1 MSDRRVFRWATTSAR
16 VLVGTVV
23 AAGAVVG
30 VVTAISVPWPTLA
43 REPVSIEATPAP
55 AASTVACD
63 GGLLVQ
69 ARDLDAAG
77 AIEVAAVQ
85 TVTSGVLPEAPE
97 PVTVQLGAPDVTGGV
112 GPLAFTAEPGPTGRT
127 DLAASGSAVAAFDDL
142 AGFAASVCRPPLME
156 SWLVAGS
163 AATGAADFVLLAN
176 PGTVAATV
184 QLTVY
189 GASGPQTPPGGSD
202 LVVAAGSQRIV
213 SIAGLARGEESP
225 VIRINSRGA
234 PVQAAVQSSISRI
247 LEPGGVDQASA
258 VVAPDETQ
266 RTLGIVVGE
275 DDDSSDGSPTL
286 VRLLSANDD
295 AQATVTVRAVGE
307 PADAVSPL
315 TVPLV
320 AGVPTELALE
330 QLEPGN
336 YIVDVTASAPVVA
349 AAWHTTGFGAGA
361 DFAWHTP
368 SPEIGVATLFAVP
381 GGPEATMTVQNSGDV
396 EATGTVTRR
405 DGSAVMDFALLPGE
419 STSFSLPRRET
430 YLLDGGGADLRA
442 AVTMAGTDQLAA
454 FALWPADAAAPAV
467 VVYP

>member
-23 AAGAVVG
+23 AAASVVG
-30 VVTAISVPWPTLA
+30 VVTAISIPWPTLA

-55 AASTVACD
+55 AASTVSCD

-85 TVTSGVLPEAPE
+85 TVTSGVLPGSPE
-97 PVTVQLGAPDVTGGV
+97 PATAQLGAPDVASGL

-163 AATGAADFVLLAN
+163 GATGAADFVLLTN

-189 GASGPQTPPGGSD
+189 GASGPQVPPGGSE
-202 LVVAAGSQRIV
+202 LVVAAGSQRVV

-234 PVQAAVQSSISRI
+234 PVQAAVQSSIARV

-258 VVAPDETQ
+258 VVAPEVTQ
-266 RTLGIVVGE
+266 RILGIVVG
-275 DDDSSDGSPTL
+275 DDDDASDGSPTL
-286 VRLLSANDD
+286 IRLLSANAD
-295 AQATVTVRAVGE
+295 AQATVTVREVAE
-307 PADAVSPL
+307 SDDAAAPL

-330 QLEPGN
+330 ELDPGV
-336 YIVDVTASAPVVA
+336 YSVDITATEPVVA

-368 SPEIGVATLFAVP
+368 SPEVGLPTLFAVP
-381 GGPEATMTVQNSGDV
+381 GGPAATMTVQNSGDV
-396 EATGTVTRR
+396 EATVTVSRR
-405 DGSAVMDFALLPGE
+405 DGSAIVEVTLLPGE
-419 STSFSLPRRET
+419 STSFSLPRREV
-430 YLLDGGGADLRA
+430 YLLDGRGAQLRA
-442 AVTMAGTDQLAA
+442 AVTMAGSDQLAA
-454 FALWPADAAAPAV
+454 FSVWPADAAAPAV
-467 VVYP
+467 TVYP